1 MRPHGVV
8 PCSTAYHHIQSTV
21 TSPSVTRLFPKRSSS
36 LALALP
42 SQMDVVV
49 VVVVDDDTAGDAW
62 NTGAVS

>member
-1 MRPHGVV
+1 MQHSVSPYTIDCDVTIRHP
-8 PCSTAYHHIQSTV
+8 TV
-21 TSPSVTRLFPKRSSS
+21 PKRSSS